1 LDYALRINLSH
12 FNDNTYLK
20 YSRQNTIKKAPR
32 QKQLKADREAAFL
45 PTFAAHVKPGLKVL

>member
-1 LDYALRINLSH
+1 M
-12 FNDNTYLK
+12 K